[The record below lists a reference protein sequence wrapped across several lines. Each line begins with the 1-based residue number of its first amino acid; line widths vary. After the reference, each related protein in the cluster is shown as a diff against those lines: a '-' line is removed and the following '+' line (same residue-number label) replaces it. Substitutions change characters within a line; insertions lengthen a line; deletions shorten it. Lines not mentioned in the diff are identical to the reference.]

1 MNAIQTN
8 QNEIGESGKG
18 LLSGQSEKRSSTR
31 IQIEDRGDQIVAWK
45 NGEVIG
51 MSQAGEKA
59 KRFEF
64 IKNLVEE
71 VLK

>member
-8 QNEIGESGKG
+8 QNENGESGKG
-18 LLSGQSEKRSSTR
+18 LLSGQNKKRSSTNIR
-31 IQIEDRGDQIVAWK
+31 IEDRGDQIVAWV

-51 MSQAGEKA
+51 MSQTGEKA
-59 KRFEF
+59 KRIEF
-64 IKNLVEE
+64 IKNLVAE

>member
-8 QNEIGESGKG
+8 QNENGESGKG
-18 LLSGQSEKRSSTR
+18 LLSGQSEKRSPTR
-31 IQIEDRGDQIVAWK
+31 IQIEDRGDQIVACK

-51 MSQAGEKA
+51 MSQSTKKA
-59 KRFEF
+59 KRIEF
-64 IKNLVEE
+64 IKNLVAE